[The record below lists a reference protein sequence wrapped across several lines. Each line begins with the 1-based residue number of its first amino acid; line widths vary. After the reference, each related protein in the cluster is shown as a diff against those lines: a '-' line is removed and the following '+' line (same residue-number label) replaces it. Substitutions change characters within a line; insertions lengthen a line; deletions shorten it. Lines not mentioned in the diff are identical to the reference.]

1 MKSSVSLEGPSP
13 QATQETHMLFG
24 AVGYLLHLHSILCFI
39 EPHSYH
45 QGLLSEVTSNVV
57 FIHGSHSYLAFVIL
71 PGMKSEEPHAS
82 GTFRLQNHTL
92 NRCCAVW
99 SLVAWTG
106 SACPLAPVFIFPYLS
121 AILEYCNSRFC
132 DTPPP
137 PPMWTPAATF
147 ICQHTQEWQQ
157 LYLTGA
163 GPREVILPKLRWN
176 KIHTIH
182 TMLLISSVLWAALGF
197 SLLSA

>member
-57 FIHGSHSYLAFVIL
+57 FIHGSHSYLAYVIL
-71 PGMKSEEPHAS
+71 PRMKSEEPHAS
-82 GTFRLQNHTL
+82 GTFRLQDQTL
-92 NRCCAVW
+92 NRCYAVW
-99 SLVAWTG
+99 SLVAWTE
-106 SACPLAPVFIFPYLS
+106 SAFPLPLAGCVYLPLFTCHFRVLQLR
-121 AILEYCNSRFC
+121 ILWHSS
-132 DTPPP
+132 

-157 LYLTGA
+157 LYLTGV
-163 GPREVILPKLRWN
+163 GQREVILAKLR
-176 KIHTIH
+176 
-182 TMLLISSVLWAALGF
+182 
-197 SLLSA
+197 